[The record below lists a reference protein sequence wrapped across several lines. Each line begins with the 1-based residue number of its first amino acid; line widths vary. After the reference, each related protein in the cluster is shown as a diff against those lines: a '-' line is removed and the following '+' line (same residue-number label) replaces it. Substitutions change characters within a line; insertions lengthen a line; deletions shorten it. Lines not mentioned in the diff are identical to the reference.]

1 MKIICLMENTT
12 CYNNIKAQHGLSF
25 YIEWNERKIL
35 FDTGASDLFVENA
48 KQRNVDL
55 NAVDTVILSNGHYD
69 HSGGIQAFLE
79 KNDHATL

>member
-48 KQRNVDL
+48 KQRNVF
-55 NAVDTVILSNGHYD
+55 N
-69 HSGGIQAFLE
+69 
-79 KNDHATL
+79 